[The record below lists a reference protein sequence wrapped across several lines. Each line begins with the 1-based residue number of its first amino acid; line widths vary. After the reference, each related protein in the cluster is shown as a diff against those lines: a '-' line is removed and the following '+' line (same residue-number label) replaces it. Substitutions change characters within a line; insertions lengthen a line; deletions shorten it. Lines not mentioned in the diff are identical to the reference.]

1 MSIERLQAFYNETFS
16 VTPSSVGYEEWI
28 ETVEL
33 PSLHGNEEVSLML
46 ASMTHPPVISIV
58 IPVYNP
64 AEIYLRACLDSV
76 PAQSY
81 PHWELC
87 IADDRSPKNMCNAY
101 CANTRPRIAESK
113 LSTEST
119 MVIFRLLP
127 TVLSKLQRG
136 FRSSVGS

>member
-1 MSIERLQAFYNETFS
+1 MDNGDMSIERLQAFYNETFS

-33 PSLHGNEEVSLML
+33 PSLPGNKEVSLML

-76 PAQSY
+76 WLKAIPIGNSVLPMIVRQ
-81 PHWELC
+81 
-87 IADDRSPKNMCNAY
+87 KNMCNAY

-127 TVLSKLQRG
+127 TVLSKLQKG
-136 FRSSVGS
+136 IS